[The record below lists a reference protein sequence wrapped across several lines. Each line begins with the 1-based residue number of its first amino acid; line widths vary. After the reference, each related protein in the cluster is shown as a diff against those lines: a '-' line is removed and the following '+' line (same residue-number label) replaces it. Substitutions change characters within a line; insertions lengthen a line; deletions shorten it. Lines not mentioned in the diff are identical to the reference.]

1 MTNVKLKKNNVFI
14 GIWNY
19 VEPDLT
25 PDAEG
30 NRFLIRKLCFGPV
43 ETWEWGIDS
52 DNKLY
57 VDYKWLE
64 NDFFA
69 DESFHKEMS
78 LEEMMG
84 RLKAQ
89 AKIFADKGYPDCAEM
104 YDNLSKEL
112 PEILKEKTE
121 IK

>member
-1 MTNVKLKKNNVFI
+1 MTNVKRKKKNVFI
-14 GIWNY
+14 GIWDY
-19 VEPDLT
+19 IEPDLT
-25 PDAEG
+25 PNIEG
-30 NRFLIRKLCFGPV
+30 NRVLIKKLCVGPV

-69 DESFHKEMS
+69 DESFHEEMS
-78 LEEMMG
+78 LVEMIE

-89 AKIFADKGYPDCAEM
+89 AKIFADKGYPDWAEM